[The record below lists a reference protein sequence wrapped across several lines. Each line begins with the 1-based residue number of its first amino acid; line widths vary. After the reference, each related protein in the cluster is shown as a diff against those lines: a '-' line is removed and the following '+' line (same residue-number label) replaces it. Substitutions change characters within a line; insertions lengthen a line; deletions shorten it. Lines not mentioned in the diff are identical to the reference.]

1 MDEGIELILTFLPAV
16 FFGWALGRNDAA
28 NIYGT
33 TVTNG
38 LLNYRFAAITASF
51 SIIAGAMIGGRNGLE
66 TLASLSSQTLVT
78 AAIVSAAAGLSV
90 IILNQFGLPVSSS
103 QAVVG
108 AIMGIGLLNGN
119 IDWFVVMKIFICWIT
134 TPLGAALLGYVL
146 YGIVARFFRRIRSIV
161 VQDITLKV
169 LAILIGILGSFALGA
184 NNVANITGTFVG
196 SISVDE
202 AALIG
207 GLSIAAGAI
216 IFSKKV
222 MYTVGKRIV
231 SLEAFSSVV
240 AILAQSLTVLIY
252 AYIGVPVSVS
262 QAIVGAVVG
271 VGLARGSRN
280 FDGRLIR
287 RILLGWLQTPLIA
300 GCVSAAVFAIF
311 NFFGLN

>member
-1 MDEGIELILTFLPAV
+1 LILAFLPAV

-38 LLNYRFAAITASF
+38 LLNYRFAAITASL
-51 SIIAGAMIGGRNGLE
+51 SIIAGAIIGGRNGLE
-66 TLASLSSQTLVT
+66 TLASLSSQTLIS
-78 AAIVSAAAGLSV
+78 AAIVAAAAGLSV
-90 IILNQFGLPVSSS
+90 IILNHFGLPVSSS

-108 AIMGIGLLNGN
+108 AIMGIGLLNGSV
-119 IDWFVVMKIFICWIT
+119 DWFVVAKIVICWIT

-146 YGIVARFFRRIRSIV
+146 YRIIARFFRRIKSIV
-161 VQDITLKV
+161 VQDITLKA
-169 LAILIGILGSFALGA
+169 LAIVIGILGSFALGA

-196 SISVDE
+196 SISIDE

-231 SLEAFSSVV
+231 SLEAFSAVV
-240 AILAQSLTVLIY
+240 AVLAQSLTVLIY

-262 QAIVGAVVG
+262 QAIVGAVIG

-287 RILLGWLQTPLIA
+287 RILLGWLQTPIIA
-300 GCVSAAVFAIF
+300 GCVSASLFAIF
-311 NFFGLN
+311 SFFGLS

>member
-1 MDEGIELILTFLPAV
+1 MILAFLPAV

-38 LLNYRFAAITASF
+38 LLNYRFAATTASL
-51 SIIAGAMIGGRNGLE
+51 SIIAGAIIGGRNGLE
-66 TLASLSSQTLVT
+66 TLASLSSQTLVS
-78 AAIVSAAAGLSV
+78 AAIVAAAAGLSV
-90 IILNQFGLPVSSS
+90 IILNHFGLPVSSS

-108 AIMGIGLLNGN
+108 AIMGIGLLNGSV
-119 IDWFVVMKIFICWIT
+119 DWFVVAKIVICWIT

-146 YGIVARFFRRIRSIV
+146 YRIIARFFRRIKSIV
-161 VQDITLKV
+161 VQDITLKA
-169 LAILIGILGSFALGA
+169 LAIVIGILGSFALGA

-196 SISVDE
+196 SISIDE

-231 SLEAFSSVV
+231 SLEAFSAVV
-240 AILAQSLTVLIY
+240 AVLAQSLTVLIY

-262 QAIVGAVVG
+262 QAIVGAVIG

-287 RILLGWLQTPLIA
+287 RILLGWLQTPIIA
-300 GCVSAAVFAIF
+300 GCVSASLFAIF
-311 NFFGLN
+311 SFFGLS